1 MTTSQ
6 DLRIKAR
13 SDFVTGSQ
21 PFITIAIPH
30 YKHRRYL
37 EIVLESI
44 VAQDFNQLEI
54 VISDDQSPDDSS
66 TVIPDILQRARR
78 PFRYY
83 VQPKNLG
90 YDGNVRF
97 CLAAAQGRYVML
109 LGNDDA
115 LAGPQTIGQ
124 IVDALTALNF
134 PSVAFTNY
142 CDWASG
148 EVTQRALHTQVLGA
162 GPQTAVQ
169 FFRSFSFVAG
179 LIYDQAAT
187 RQHET
192 DRWDQSVYYQI
203 YLASR
208 IIASGGS
215 LAALDI
221 NAVRKDVRI
230 DGQHVFNY
238 ATKWAD
244 APWSFQPR
252 HTGMESVIRVTV
264 DAVTPLVP
272 AEQRS
277 TTIRQIIQQILT
289 ITYPYWLMEY
299 RRVANWSFAVGV
311 AREMWP
317 GKLLREYPVL
327 KNADRLHLWLRYMAA
342 TIGGLCLPQSWFQRM
357 KQQLATRTRR
367 ATQETTGAN

>member
-1 MTTSQ
+1 MTTSFEP
-6 DLRIKAR
+6 DLRASR
-13 SDFVTGSQ
+13 DFPGNSR
-21 PFITIAIPH
+21 PFITIAVPH

-37 EIVLESI
+37 EVVLESI
-44 VAQDFNQLEI
+44 FAQDYDQLEI
-54 VISDDQSPDDSS
+54 VVSNDHSPDDSDE
-66 TVIPDILQRARR
+66 VIPDVLRRSGR

-83 VQPKNLG
+83 SQPRNLG

-97 CLAAAQGRYVML
+97 CLAAAQGRYVLL

-115 LAGPQTIGQ
+115 LGGPETITE
-124 IVDALTALNF
+124 IVSTLIELGYPA
-134 PSVAFTNY
+134 VAFTNY
-142 CDWASG
+142 NDWANG
-148 EVTQRALHTQVLGA
+148 EMTQRAVCTQVLGT
-162 GPQTAVQ
+162 GPQTAVR

-179 LIYDQAAT
+179 LLFEQAAA

-208 IIASGGS
+208 IIASGGM

-238 ATKWAD
+238 AVKWTD
-244 APWSFQPR
+244 APWSFEAR

-264 DAVTPLVP
+264 DAVIPFVP
-272 AEQRS
+272 AEQHS
-277 TTIRQIIQQILT
+277 KTIRQIAQQILT
-289 ITYPYWLMEY
+289 ITYPYWLVEY

-317 GKLLREYPVL
+317 GKLLREYSAL
-327 KNADRLHLWLRYMAA
+327 KRVDRRKLWIRYGAA
-342 TIGGLCLPQSWFQRM
+342 TCGGLLLPPRLFAQVKR
-357 KQQLATRTRR
+357 QLAVRIRQN
-367 ATQETTGAN
+367 AQASA

>member
-1 MTTSQ
+1 MTIPFPERLHASH
-6 DLRIKAR
+6 
-13 SDFVTGSQ
+13 DFSAGER

-30 YKHRRYL
+30 YKQRPYLELVLASIFAQDYDGL
-37 EIVLESI
+37 EIVVS
-44 VAQDFNQLEI
+44 N
-54 VISDDQSPDDSS
+54 DQSPDDSDA
-66 TVIPDILQRARR
+66 VIPEVLRRAGR

-83 VQPKNLG
+83 SQPQNLG

-115 LAGPQTIGQ
+115 LGGPQTISQ
-124 IVDALTALNF
+124 VAAALTNLNF
-134 PSVAFTNY
+134 PAVAFTNY
-142 CDWASG
+142 SDWASG
-148 EVTQRALHTQVLGA
+148 EVTQRALGTQNLGS
-162 GPQTAVQ
+162 GPATAVR

-179 LIYDQAAT
+179 LIFDQAAA

-192 DRWDQSVYYQI
+192 ERWDQSIYYQI

-208 IIASGGS
+208 IIASGGT

-230 DGQHVFNY
+230 DGRHVFNY
-238 ATKWAD
+238 AVKWAN

-264 DAVTPLVP
+264 DAITPLLP
-272 AEQRS
+272 HNQRS
-277 TTIRQIIQQILT
+277 QATRQIAQQILT

-311 AREMWP
+311 ARDMWP
-317 GKLLREYPVL
+317 GKLLAEYTTL
-327 KNADRLHLWLRYMAA
+327 QTGDRRKLWLWYLAA
-342 TIGGLCLPQSWFQRM
+342 TAGGLLLPRSLFARLQ
-357 KQQLATRTRR
+357 KQLAARIRR
-367 ATQETTGAN
+367 AAQQEQ

>member
-1 MTTSQ
+1 MTNLPNQ
-6 DLRIKAR
+6 RIGAR
-13 SDFVTGSQ
+13 YDYADGSH

-44 VAQDFNQLEI
+44 FAQDFDQLEI
-54 VISDDQSPDDSS
+54 VVSDDQSPDDSS
-66 TVIPDILQRARR
+66 VVIPDILRQGGR

-83 VQPKNLG
+83 VQPENLG

-97 CLAAAQGRYVML
+97 CLAAAQGRYVLL

-115 LAGPQTIGQ
+115 LAGPQTIRE

-134 PSVAFTNY
+134 PSAAFTNY
-142 CDWASG
+142 CDWTSG

-179 LIYDQAAT
+179 LLFDQEAT

-192 DRWDQSVYYQI
+192 DRWDRSVYYQI

-215 LAALDI
+215 LAALNI

-264 DAVTPLVP
+264 DAVTPLILV
-272 AEQRS
+272 EQRS
-277 TTIRQIIQQILT
+277 ATIRQIIQQILT

-299 RRVANWSFAVGV
+299 RRVANWSFAVGI
-311 AREMWP
+311 ARAMWP
-317 GKLLREYPVL
+317 GKLLREYPAIE
-327 KNADRLHLWLRYMAA
+327 NIDRVKLWLRYMTA
-342 TIGGLCLPQSWFQRM
+342 TGGGLLLPRSWFEHV
-357 KQQLATRTRR
+357 KQQLAIRTRR
-367 ATQETTGAN
+367 AAQEAT